1 MEPTVQLREIVPGI
15 VRTFDGITAD
25 QLSAPT
31 PCSDF
36 TVSGVI
42 DHMVVLGSQFAYLF
56 RGEQPVPVAPPAA
69 TDEVPTELF
78 HAVMDD
84 LLGAVHS
91 PGAMDRT
98 IVAPVGEMPG
108 DVFAKFLA
116 LDGLVHGWDLATST
130 GQPYDPPAEVVA
142 AVASFAGGAISPE
155 MRQAG
160 MFGPP
165 TTAPPDATP
174 LERLVAFTGRSVPA
188 AATAR

>member
-1 MEPTVQLREIVPGI
+1 MEPTAQLREIVPGI
-15 VRTFDGITAD
+15 VTTFDGINAS

-56 RGEQPVPVAPPAA
+56 RGEEPVPVAAPAA
-69 TDEVPTELF
+69 TEEVPAEQF

-84 LLGAVHS
+84 LLDAVHS

-98 IVAPVGEMPG
+98 ITAPVGEMPG
-108 DVFAKFLA
+108 DAFAKFLA
-116 LDGLVHGWDLATST
+116 LDGLVHGWDLATAT
-130 GQPYDPPAEVVA
+130 GQPYDPPAEVVD
-142 AVASFAGGAISPE
+142 AVAAFAGGAIRPE
-155 MRQAG
+155 MREAG
-160 MFGPP
+160 MFAHP
-165 TTAPPDATP
+165 TTPPPGATP
-174 LERLVAFTGRSVPA
+174 LERLVAFTGRCVPA